1 MTMRVPTT
9 ASTAAGT
16 EAQAA
21 SVTRGESDSRR
32 VPFTAPCIDPPRAVL
47 SVAPRGSAVGY
58 SRAVLLRLSHRVSV
72 PERLLVASAVG
83 YVLVFAALAAYGE
96 PNRGIGGL
104 LYLPVILA
112 ALATGPA
119 WGAGAGLL
127 AIAVYSAG
135 MSVGPAPDWNH
146 VFSVGEAIRLLSF
159 VATGA
164 IVGYF
169 ARRTRRMMGHSL
181 HLLDELLVLAER
193 DLTTG
198 PSSARGLEA
207 AVNRRLGENRPF
219 VLLVGAGPET
229 VHPLRL
235 DEELRRVASLLTAQL
250 ERGDELSI
258 VGQRHFALLLPCAQA
273 DAAAAASRLERAL
286 DAEGCRITFGSAM
299 HPGDG
304 ADLLSLFHAATERL
318 YARKLVRGEWQPTA
332 VSAGLVQD
340 LRRASSS

>member
-1 MTMRVPTT
+1 MP
-9 ASTAAGT
+9 
-16 EAQAA
+16 
-21 SVTRGESDSRR
+21 
-32 VPFTAPCIDPPRAVL
+32 
-47 SVAPRGSAVGY
+47 
-58 SRAVLLRLSHRVSV
+58 LRLFYRISV

-83 YVLVFAALAAYGE
+83 YVAVFGALAEYGE
-96 PNRGIGGL
+96 PGRGIGGF

-119 WGAGAGLL
+119 WGAGAGVL

-135 MSVGPAPDWNH
+135 MSLGPAPDWNH
-146 VFSVGEAIRLLSF
+146 VFSVNEAIRLLSL
-159 VATGA
+159 VAAGA

-198 PSSARGLEA
+198 ISSARGLEA
-207 AVNRRLGENRPF
+207 AVNRRLVGKRPF

-229 VHPLRL
+229 VHPLRHG
-235 DEELRRVASLLTAQL
+235 EELRRVSSLLTARL
-250 ERGDELSI
+250 EHGDELAL
-258 VGQRHFALLLPCAQA
+258 VGQRHFALLLPCAHA
-273 DAAAAASRLERAL
+273 GDAGAAASRLERAL
-286 DAEGCRITFGSAM
+286 DAEGCRITFGWAM

-304 ADLLSLFHAATERL
+304 ADLLSLFHAAAERL
-318 YARKLVRGEWQPTA
+318 YARKLVRGEWEPTA
-332 VSAGLVQD
+332 ASAGLVQE